1 MSAGL
6 GTAKESRNR
15 TKVWNKIIVDR
26 SRELS
31 EWAEILGKV
40 HKRKIQIYAYAN
52 NHYAGYGP
60 ATVEMFRNLWRR
72 QVKEETKSAESSQ
85 KGMTFFPM

>member
-1 MSAGL
+1 VKFDPITTDFTYVRWL
-6 GTAKESRNR
+6 GDREGIEEQ
-15 TKVWNKIIVDR
+15 TKTWDKIIVPR

-52 NHYAGYGP
+52 NHYALCRHRHNAYN
-60 ATVEMFRNLWRR
+60 AAFRIMPN
-72 QVKEETKSAESSQ
+72 
-85 KGMTFFPM
+85 